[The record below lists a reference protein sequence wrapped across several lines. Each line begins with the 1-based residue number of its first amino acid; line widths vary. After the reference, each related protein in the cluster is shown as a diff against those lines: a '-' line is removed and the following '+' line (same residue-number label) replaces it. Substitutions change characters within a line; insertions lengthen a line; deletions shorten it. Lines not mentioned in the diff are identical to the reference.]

1 MQLVYRAL
9 LPFRGSGADMVRTLN
24 IVFILAVVIGAATVY
39 DLKLAATKSAAKVA
53 ELQKQ
58 IDEERDAIRHLKAE
72 WSLLN
77 KPDRLQNLV
86 ERYNDY
92 LQLQP
97 LDVQQ
102 IVTPEDIPT
111 RPVMLE
117 PIGGAD
123 QMGGYAGSTA
133 AIR

>member
-1 MQLVYRAL
+1 
-9 LPFRGSGADMVRTLN
+9 MVRTLN
-24 IVFILAVVIGAATVY
+24 ILFILAVVIGAGTVY
-39 DLKLAATKSAAKVA
+39 EMKLAATKSAEKVA
-53 ELQKQ
+53 DLKRQ
-58 IDEERDAIRHLKAE
+58 IDEERDAIRLLKAE

-77 KPDRLQNLV
+77 KPDRLQSLV

-97 LDVQQ
+97 LGVKQ
-102 IVTPEDIPT
+102 IVTQEDLPA

-117 PIGGAD
+117 PVGGS
-123 QMGGYAGSTA
+123 QMGGYAGSTT

>member
-1 MQLVYRAL
+1 
-9 LPFRGSGADMVRTLN
+9 MVRTLN
-24 IVFILAVVIGAATVY
+24 ILFVLAVVIGAALVY
-39 DLKLAATKSAAKVA
+39 DLKLAATKSAERVA
-53 ELQKQ
+53 ELRQE

-77 KPDRLQNLV
+77 KPDRLQTLV

-92 LQLQP
+92 LELNA
-97 LDVQQ
+97 LDVKQ
-102 IVTPEDIPT
+102 IVTPEELPA

-117 PIGGAD
+117 PIGGPGPK
-123 QMGGYAGSTA
+123 GGYAGSST